1 MSRLRVA
8 LVTRRYWPLVGGA
21 ERVMSNLAGSLAEA
35 GSAVTLL
42 TARWDR
48 TWPAE
53 VIHGGVRVVR
63 IEQPALRGW
72 GTLRYMQRLAR
83 WLVEHRAA
91 FDLVYVSM
99 LKHDAYAAIGAGQR
113 AGFPVVLRA
122 EGAGDTGDI
131 AWQRSG
137 RCGRRIAASCREAD
151 AVVAPSRAIEEEL
164 LAAGYARPRVEL
176 IPNAVSLV
184 PAREA
189 TARSE
194 ARAALAEAH
203 PLLKIS
209 AGTPLAVYTGR
220 LHAAKGLTHLIAAW
234 PAIVRRWPTA
244 QLWIVGDGPQR
255 RDLARDIDALDLSG
269 NVVLCGAF
277 DSVDDFLTAADCF
290 VLPSLEEG
298 MSLALLE
305 AMSAGLPVVATNIE
319 GNRQLVRHEREGLLV
334 PTGDSRGLA
343 TAIGRVLAELT
354 TAAALGAA
362 ARGRVAAEFAI
373 GPWVARHL
381 ELFERVLAGRQGG
394 TAG

>member
-1 MSRLRVA
+1 MSRLRVV
-8 LVTRRYWPLVGGA
+8 LVTRRFWPLVGGA

-35 GSAVTLL
+35 RSAVTLL

-83 WLVEHRAA
+83 WLVERRAE

-99 LKHDAYAAIGAGQR
+99 LKHDAYAALGAGER

-122 EGAGDTGDI
+122 EGAGATGDI

-137 RCGRRIAASCREAD
+137 RCGRRIAARCHEAD
-151 AVVAPSRAIEEEL
+151 ALVAPSRAIQAEL
-164 LAAGYARPRVEL
+164 LAAGYAPERIEL
-176 IPNAVSLV
+176 IPNAVSLG

-189 TARSE
+189 AARSE

-203 PLLKIS
+203 PLLNVPPG
-209 AGTPLAVYTGR
+209 APLAVYTGR
-220 LHAAKGLTHLIAAW
+220 LHAAKGLTNLVAAW
-234 PAIVRRWPTA
+234 PAIVRRWPAA

-255 RDLARDIDALDLSG
+255 RDLAREIDALDLSG

-277 DSVDDFLTAADCF
+277 DSVDDFLGAADCF

-305 AMSAGLPVVATNIE
+305 AMSAGLPVVATDIE
-319 GNRQLVRHEREGLLV
+319 GNRQLVRHERQGLLV
-334 PTGDSRGLA
+334 PAGDARGLA
-343 TAIGRVLAELT
+343 AAIGRVLAEPTL
-354 TAAALGAA
+354 AAALGTA
-362 ARGRVAAEFAI
+362 ARERVAAEFSI

-381 ELFERVLAGRQGG
+381 ELFERVLAAHGG
-394 TAG
+394 EASR